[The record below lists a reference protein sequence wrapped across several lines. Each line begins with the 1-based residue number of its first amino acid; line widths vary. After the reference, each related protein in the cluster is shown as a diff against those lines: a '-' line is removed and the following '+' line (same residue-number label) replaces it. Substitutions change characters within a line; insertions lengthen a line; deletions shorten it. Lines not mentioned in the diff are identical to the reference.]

1 MSMKILVLGG
11 CGIQGKAILYDLS
24 RNRDVSEVVCADAFL
39 EGLSPFRKH
48 LDMNKI
54 KLKIFF

>member
-24 RNRDVSEVVCADAFL
+24 RSRSAGNRLEEPSQSLKGGEVL
-39 EGLSPFRKH
+39 RGS
-48 LDMNKI
+48 
-54 KLKIFF
+54 